1 VEPTSTALLIVS
13 RRSMVGSA
21 QMKLVLE
28 NAWSL
33 PTLERAN
40 ALSRLQIRVQRSQ
53 LGERGIAQ
61 AEAS

>member
-1 VEPTSTALLIVS
+1 
-13 RRSMVGSA
+13 
-21 QMKLVLE
+21 MKLVLE

-33 PTLERAN
+33 PTLEQAN

-53 LGERGIAQ
+53 VGERGIAQ